1 MKAYKILALNSVTKE
16 RVIQQFLDGQEIVE
30 QSQAEQASRDFADR
44 MTERSGVQWIGQTE
58 LYETR

>member
-1 MKAYKILALNSVTKE
+1 MKAYKILALNSITKE

-44 MTERSGVQWIGQTE
+44 MTERSGVQWIGQVE

>member
-16 RVIQQFLDGQEIVE
+16 RVIQQFLDGQEIE
-30 QSQAEQASRDFADR
+30 DLAIAEQASRDFADR
-44 MTERSGVQWIGQTE
+44 MTDRSGVQWIGQVE